1 MNDVFRAGVEPGG
14 LTMDYEIKVLICYL
28 LASQERPLPAK
39 GLVEVLTV
47 EGIANYFEAVN
58 AISSLLKSGHIAEQ
72 VDETGEKCYIATA
85 VGQAASETFQKDLP
99 SAVRQHALEGVQKYL
114 LHRRRRSQNI
124 AQITRVSDGY
134 QLALSIADVGS
145 NLLDLTIL
153 LPSEEICRKVRDRF
167 FNDPVAF
174 YRGLLG
180 LLMDGQ
186 L

>member
-39 GLVEVLTV
+39 GLV
-47 EGIANYFEAVN
+47 EAVN